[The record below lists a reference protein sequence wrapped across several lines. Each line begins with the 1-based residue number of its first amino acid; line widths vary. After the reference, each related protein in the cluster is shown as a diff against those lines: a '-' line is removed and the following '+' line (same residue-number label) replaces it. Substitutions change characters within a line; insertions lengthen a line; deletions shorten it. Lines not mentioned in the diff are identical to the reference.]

1 MDDGTEGKSMDSVE
15 RPSEAQ
21 EGDDH
26 VRTGT
31 LWTATAHVVTAVIGA
46 GVLALPWSVAQLG
59 WVIGP
64 AVLLAFAWVTYY
76 TAILLCDCYR
86 YPDKSTGRRNSNYME
101 AVSSILGG
109 KQKLL
114 CGAAQQAN
122 LWGAMIGYTITTATS
137 MMAVKKSN
145 CFHKYGHKANCRMSG
160 NSYMIIFGLVEVTL
174 AQLPNL
180 EKVTVLSVIAAIMSF
195 AYSFI
200 GLGLCI
206 AKVAVDGHI
215 KGTLTGLEVGSGGV
229 TAATKTWNAFQAL
242 GNIAFAYTFAPLLIE
257 IQDTLR
263 SPPPENVSMKKATLC
278 GIGVTAVFYVTLGCI
293 GYAAFGNS
301 SPGNFL
307 TGFGFYEPYWLIDI
321 GNICIVIHLVGA
333 YQVFGQP
340 VFALLEKWVA
350 SKWPRSSISSK
361 IYKINLPGTKTCL
374 KFTLSRLIIRT
385 VFVMLMTMVAMI
397 LPFFNA
403 IMGLL
408 GAIIF
413 WPLTVKFPV
422 SMYMAREKIKRG
434 TSIWYRLQILSMV
447 TLVVSL
453 LAAVGSVA
461 GLVDSLKHAAPFR
474 SFY

>member
-257 IQDTLR
+257 IQVCFT
-263 SPPPENVSMKKATLC
+263 T
-278 GIGVTAVFYVTLGCI
+278 
-293 GYAAFGNS
+293 
-301 SPGNFL
+301 
-307 TGFGFYEPYWLIDI
+307 FGFSFSFI
-321 GNICIVIHLVGA
+321 G
-333 YQVFGQP
+333 
-340 VFALLEKWVA
+340 E
-350 SKWPRSSISSK
+350 
-361 IYKINLPGTKTCL
+361 
-374 KFTLSRLIIRT
+374 
-385 VFVMLMTMVAMI
+385 
-397 LPFFNA
+397 
-403 IMGLL
+403 
-408 GAIIF
+408 
-413 WPLTVKFPV
+413 
-422 SMYMAREKIKRG
+422 
-434 TSIWYRLQILSMV
+434 
-447 TLVVSL
+447 
-453 LAAVGSVA
+453 
-461 GLVDSLKHAAPFR
+461 
-474 SFY
+474 

>member
-1 MDDGTEGKSMDSVE
+1 
-15 RPSEAQ
+15 
-21 EGDDH
+21 
-26 VRTGT
+26 
-31 LWTATAHVVTAVIGA
+31 
-46 GVLALPWSVAQLG
+46 
-59 WVIGP
+59 
-64 AVLLAFAWVTYY
+64 
-76 TAILLCDCYR
+76 
-86 YPDKSTGRRNSNYME
+86 
-101 AVSSILGG
+101 
-109 KQKLL
+109 
-114 CGAAQQAN
+114 
-122 LWGAMIGYTITTATS
+122 